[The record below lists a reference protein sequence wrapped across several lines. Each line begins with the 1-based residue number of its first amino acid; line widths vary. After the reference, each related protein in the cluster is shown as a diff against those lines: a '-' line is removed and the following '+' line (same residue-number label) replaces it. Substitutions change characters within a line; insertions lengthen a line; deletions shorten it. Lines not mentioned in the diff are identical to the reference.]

1 MSITLH
7 EIENESEN
15 LYGEIRQNKYKT
27 SYEVTI
33 CLYGHTLYNN
43 FFSTMENAKR
53 ALKRNFKS
61 IERSL

>member
-7 EIENESEN
+7 EIENEEKE
-15 LYGEIRQNKYKT
+15 LYGEIRQNKYEST
-27 SYEVTI
+27 YEVII
-33 CLYGHTLYNN
+33 CLYGRRLYNN
-43 FFSTMENAKR
+43 FFITMENAKR